1 VRGAF
6 RVEVALTGSV
16 RHAADG
22 HAFLTIPNPNVRIW
36 FPCGSFCTPQNS
48 YCAFLGS
55 PFPPTPLILQTLSP
69 FSNASP
75 RWLRRLTAVG
85 AFSALAASAGV
96 AWWLWAARPLP
107 PPSPPFVFSDGFEDP
122 TKTDDLFPGDA
133 TRLKTA
139 SHQALEGSAGNTV
152 AVTTECAHSGRNA
165 LKFIAAPFDGKNY
178 PRLKSNAMDSAS

>member
-1 VRGAF
+1 MRGAF

-55 PFPPTPLILQTLSP
+55 PFPPAPLILQTLSP
-69 FSNASP
+69 FSKASP
-75 RWLRRLTAVG
+75 HWLRRLTAVG

-107 PPSPPFVFSDGFEDP
+107 PPSP
-122 TKTDDLFPGDA
+122 
-133 TRLKTA
+133 
-139 SHQALEGSAGNTV
+139 AL
-152 AVTTECAHSGRNA
+152 C
-165 LKFIAAPFDGKNY
+165 F
-178 PRLKSNAMDSAS
+178 